1 MELLLSNENETH
13 ELGLRLGRALQG
25 GSVIEL
31 VGDVGAGKTTL
42 TRALARGMGIMA
54 AIQSPTFT
62 INNLYDVPNGLRLS
76 HYDFYRLTDAG
87 VMADELAET
96 IDDKDTVTVVEWG
109 DIIADVLPKDRL
121 TISFISISETARKLI
136 LTAGGSESRRLLEQ
150 LV

>member
-1 MELLLSNENETH
+1 MELLLADEQETH
-13 ELGLRLGRALQG
+13 DLGLRLGKALRG

-42 TRALARGMGIMA
+42 TRALARGMGITA

-62 INNLYDVPNGLRLS
+62 INNLYDTPNRLRLS

-87 VMADELAET
+87 VMADELTET

-121 TISFISISETARKLI
+121 TITFVSTSETARRLSF
-136 LTAGGSESRRLLEQ
+136 TAGGPESQHLLEK
-150 LV
+150 LS